1 MVVVVGGKEEN
12 GREKD
17 EQKGPHCLR
26 ISLCNAPVIGQ
37 PHKTTIVTKKMT
49 EKLVLTIILCNCYRY
64 QSAIYLRTHSLNSTT
79 SKHTKCLQTRSN
91 KNISSIYKTRII
103 IIIIILQPVTTK
115 DKKKSEIKSIKNT
128 IFLRDL
134 TI

>member
-1 MVVVVGGKEEN
+1 MVGGG
-12 GREKD
+12 GREGRGKD

-103 IIIIILQPVTTK
+103 IIIIIILQPVTTK
-115 DKKKSEIKSIKNT
+115 DKKKSEVKSIKNT